1 MAVQFSSVHTFTE
14 IHNPMKDFSLD
25 RIPLEIRFDP
35 LTGRSARVF
44 DLPYIPP
51 PRPDLEKEAARSREK
66 FCPFCP
72 GNVEKATP
80 RFPVDLLAEGR
91 LRVGSATV
99 VPNLLPLDK
108 YAAVCVIG
116 KDHYIPIEKFKAAV
130 LHDALTASV
139 QFAARVLDYDPSVRA
154 WSINWNFMP
163 PAGSSIMHPHLQIN
177 CGPAAT
183 NEMRAQLEGSLRYT
197 ASGLG
202 DFWDDY
208 IAQEKSDGRRYLGRR
223 GPFSWF
229 LPFAPRGFLP
239 DAWGI
244 FDRHDITSLTPAEI
258 NGFAE
263 GLSRVISYFAA
274 EGLYSFNMA
283 LFSFR
288 GASCFRPNVRISPR
302 LLTREAG
309 NSDHTYLQALHR
321 EPYCVKTPESVSE
334 RIKKIFQGDHR

>member
-1 MAVQFSSVHTFTE
+1 MTVQFSSIHTFTE
-14 IHNPMKDFSLD
+14 IHNPMKDFLLD

-44 DLPYIPP
+44 DLPYTPP
-51 PRPDLEKEAARSREK
+51 PRPDLEKEAALSREK

-72 GNVEKATP
+72 GNVEKVTP

-91 LRVGSATV
+91 LHEGSAIV

-108 YAAVCVIG
+108 YAAVCVMG
-116 KDHYIPIEKFKAAV
+116 ENHYIPIEELKAPV
-130 LHDALTASV
+130 FYDALKASV
-139 QFAARVLDYDPSVRA
+139 RFAERVLKFDPLVRA
-154 WSINWNFMP
+154 CSINWNFMP
-163 PAGSSIMHPHLQIN
+163 PSGSSIMHPHLQIN

-183 NEMRAQLEGSLRYT
+183 NEMRAQLEGSLRYA
-197 ASGLG
+197 ASGFG

-208 IAQEKSDGRRYLGRR
+208 IAQEKSKGERYLGRI

-229 LPFAPRGFLP
+229 LAYAPRGFLP

-244 FDRHDITSLTPAEI
+244 FDRRDITSLSGIEI
-258 NGFAE
+258 NDLAE
-263 GLSRVISYFAA
+263 GLSRIISYFAA

-283 LFSFR
+283 LFSFSE
-288 GASCFRPNVRISPR
+288 APHFRPNVRITPR

-309 NSDHTYLQALHR
+309 NSDHTYLQVLHR
-321 EPYCVKTPESVSE
+321 EPYCVKKPESVSS
-334 RIKKIFQGDHR
+334 RIKEFFKGDYR

>member
-1 MAVQFSSVHTFTE
+1 MTVQFRSIQTFTE

-35 LTGRSARVF
+35 LTGRSTRVF
-44 DLPYIPP
+44 DLPYTPP
-51 PRPDLEKEAARSREK
+51 PRPDLEDATARSREK

-80 RFPVDLLAEGR
+80 RFPVALLAEGR
-91 LRVGSATV
+91 LREGSAIV

-108 YAAVCVIG
+108 YAAVCVMG
-116 KDHYIPIEKFKAAV
+116 EDHYIPIEELKAPV
-130 LHDALTASV
+130 LYDSLTASV
-139 QFAARVLDYDPSVRA
+139 RFAERVLDFDPWVRA
-154 WSINWNFMP
+154 CSVNWNFMP

-183 NEMRAQLEGSLRYT
+183 NELRAQLEGSLHYA
-197 ASGLG
+197 ASGFG

-208 IAQEKSDGRRYLGRR
+208 IAQEKSAGDRYLGRS

-229 LPFAPRGFLP
+229 LAYAPRGFLP

-244 FDRHDITSLTPAEI
+244 FDRRDITSLTRIEI
-258 NGFAE
+258 EDFAE
-263 GLSRVISYFAA
+263 GLSHIISYFAA

-288 GASCFRPNVRISPR
+288 GASSFRPNVRISPR

-321 EPYCVKTPESVSE
+321 EPYCVKTPESVSA
-334 RIKKIFQGDHR
+334 RIKKFF